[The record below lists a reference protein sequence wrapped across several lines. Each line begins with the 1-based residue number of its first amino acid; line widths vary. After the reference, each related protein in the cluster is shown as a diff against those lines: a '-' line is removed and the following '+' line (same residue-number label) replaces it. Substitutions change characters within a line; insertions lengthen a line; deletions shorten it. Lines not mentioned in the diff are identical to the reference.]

1 LGIHVITDLEMHFF
15 LFFCFE
21 LRIFKQFIH
30 QSNALIFLN
39 MEWKTCKFCELFGA
53 MVPLQKKREI
63 FALFYHKK
71 VAFFIDF
78 TLQFSP
84 YNGKIKT

>member
-1 LGIHVITDLEMHFF
+1 
-15 LFFCFE
+15 
-21 LRIFKQFIH
+21 
-30 QSNALIFLN
+30 

-71 VAFFIDF
+71 AAFFIDF

>member
-1 LGIHVITDLEMHFF
+1 MIYAITVLSMQFF
-15 LFFCFE
+15 LFSCFE
-21 LRIFKQFIH
+21 LRIFKQFIR

-63 FALFYHKK
+63 FALFWYKK
-71 VAFFIDF
+71 VAFFIEF

-84 YNGKIKT
+84 YNGKIET